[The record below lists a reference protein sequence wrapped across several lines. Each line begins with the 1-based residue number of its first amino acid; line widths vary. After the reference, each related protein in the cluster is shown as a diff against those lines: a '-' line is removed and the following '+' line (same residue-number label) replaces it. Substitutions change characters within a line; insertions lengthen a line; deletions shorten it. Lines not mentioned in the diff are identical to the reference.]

1 MKNFICVILLSFSL
15 SSFSTNLNI
24 MFEIIKQVET
34 NNEWDAVGDNGKAF
48 GVVQIHKICV
58 DDVNR
63 IYGTDYEHSDMFN
76 EVCAKEVFIL
86 YLTAGIDIYQ
96 EKHGKSPTESEIAR
110 MWNGGIYRGYL
121 KNTTNQYLRRY
132 LIYREY
138 YKQSKLKLK
147 N

>member
-1 MKNFICVILLSFSL
+1 MKRLVIIALLLCSL
-15 SSFSTNLNI
+15 SSFATDLNV
-24 MFEIIKQVET
+24 MFEVIKDVET
-34 NNEWDAVGDNGKAF
+34 NSNPLAVGDNGKAF

-76 EVCAKEVFIL
+76 EACAKEVFVL
-86 YLTAGIDIYQ
+86 YLTAGIDHYQ
-96 EKHGKSPTESEIAR
+96 VKHGKSPTENEIAR

-121 KNTTNQYLRRY
+121 KNATNQYLRRY

-138 YKQSKLKLK
+138 YRQRKRKLT
-147 N
+147 